1 MLIHYSVVGR
11 STAAWT
17 AAAAVLL
24 LINES
29 DRIFPGVISADVAAS
44 MHGDAEHVPIAASA
58 EASRVLFEALR
69 DTLAR

>member
-1 MLIHYSVVGR
+1 MLIHYSAVGR
-11 STAAWT
+11 STSAWT

-29 DRIFPGVISADVAAS
+29 DRVFPGVISAGVAAS
-44 MHGDAEHVPIAASA
+44 MHGDAEHVPIAAIA
-58 EASRVLFEALR
+58 KASRVLFEALR